1 MKIAVID
8 DEKHAGET
16 LQWQIDRLQAS
27 SEPVKVFTD
36 VYKALDDLPKYN
48 PDVIFLDI
56 EMPGLNGFQFLE
68 KLNRPEIK
76 VVFTTAYDRFA
87 IKAFKVNAVDYLLK
101 PIEDEALKD
110 AIGRLKNRSDNNGS
124 DSIRHA
130 FADIEKEKTSSC
142 KIALPSAYGLDLIKC
157 DEIIYCQSESNYTR
171 ISLTGNRKI
180 LVSKTLKEIGAML
193 PGSTFMRTHN
203 SYIVNVDRIEKYIK
217 SDGGSLQ
224 MENKDDVKISRNKKT
239 EVLDRITRQQ

>member
-16 LQWQIDRLQAS
+16 LQWQIDRLRAS
-27 SEPVKVFTD
+27 SEPVRVFTD
-36 VYKALDDLPKYN
+36 VYKALQDIPKFK

-68 KLNRPEIK
+68 KLDNPKIK
-76 VVFTTAYDRFA
+76 IVFTTAYDRFA
-87 IKAFKVNAVDYLLK
+87 INAFEVNAVDYLLK
-101 PIEDEALKD
+101 PIEDDALER
-110 AIGRLKNRSDNNGS
+110 AISRLKSTDEQNTPKL
-124 DSIRHA
+124 IRDA
-130 FADIEKEKTSSC
+130 FADIEKKKNGNG
-142 KIALPSAYGLDLIKC
+142 KIALPTAYGLDFVKSN
-157 DEIIYCQSESNYTR
+157 EIIYCQSESNYTR
-171 ISLTGNRKI
+171 ISLTENRKI

-193 PGSTFMRTHN
+193 PESTFMRTHN
-203 SYIVNVDRIEKYIK
+203 SYIVNMDRIEKYIK